1 MALVTCPECSA
12 EHGEAATEAAFS
24 DPARLAEWE
33 CRWLEMGTRVV
44 YQFENV
50 PRAGIGARL
59 RRWLFGE
66 KARAGPQTPIPPTV
80 ARSRRQLS
88 GQRSLTTAA
97 WLAALA
103 ASSGLPLPS

>member
-24 DPARLAEWE
+24 DPARLAEWSA
-33 CRWLEMGTRVV
+33 RWLEMGTRVV

-59 RRWLFGE
+59 RRCFSAKKPAQDL
-66 KARAGPQTPIPPTV
+66 KPPFH
-80 ARSRRQLS
+80 QLS
-88 GQRSLTTAA
+88 QGRG
-97 WLAALA
+97 
-103 ASSGLPLPS
+103 ASYPASEA